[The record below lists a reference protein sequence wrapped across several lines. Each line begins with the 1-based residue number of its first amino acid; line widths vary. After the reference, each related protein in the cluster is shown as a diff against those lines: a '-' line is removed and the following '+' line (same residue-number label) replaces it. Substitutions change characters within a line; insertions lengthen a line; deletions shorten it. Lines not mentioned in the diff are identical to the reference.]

1 MNHNKHLI
9 SMIFFKSN
17 GIGNKKFL
25 KFIRFVSIPLL
36 FLNFTFNK
44 KISSFAKSFNFT
56 KECNKIEEY
65 LKLCNNNLIK
75 LKKIKKY
82 ENPKISIISPIYN
95 RGKYA
100 LRFIKSLQNQ
110 NFKQIEIIFIDDC
123 SNDETNTLI
132 KQYQK
137 EDQRI
142 ILIHNKKNKG
152 TFASRNL
159 GALIAKGQFVMVP
172 DPDDILEHNCLH
184 YFYNLAKKNDYELI
198 RFYIYRGNKN
208 IYFANHVIPLSSKVI
223 YQPELST
230 YLFYALN
237 ILRQIDYNISNKF
250 IKREALI
257 RALNIISNEIFL
269 YMNNFEDGVLNYFLY
284 RASKSFFLRK
294 KIAYYYIKNND
305 SITRRGIKIIDLK
318 FIFLHLKFV
327 FEYSKNNKYEK
338 DMSNILLRRIGIWR
352 NIINKVLL
360 LKNDFKFYI
369 DIIDEFLNN
378 EFINNNNKKY
388 LRQVKNNLLK
398 AQKNKV

>member
-25 KFIRFVSIPLL
+25 KFIRFVSIFLL

-44 KISSFAKSFNFT
+44 NISSFAKNFNFT

-142 ILIHNKKNKG
+142 IL
-152 TFASRNL
+152 T
-159 GALIAKGQFVMVP
+159 
-172 DPDDILEHNCLH
+172 
-184 YFYNLAKKNDYELI
+184 
-198 RFYIYRGNKN
+198 IY
-208 IYFANHVIPLSSKVI
+208 
-223 YQPELST
+223 
-230 YLFYALN
+230 
-237 ILRQIDYNISNKF
+237 
-250 IKREALI
+250 
-257 RALNIISNEIFL
+257 IFL
-269 YMNNFEDGVLNYFLY
+269 F
-284 RASKSFFLRK
+284 
-294 KIAYYYIKNND
+294 
-305 SITRRGIKIIDLK
+305 
-318 FIFLHLKFV
+318 
-327 FEYSKNNKYEK
+327 
-338 DMSNILLRRIGIWR
+338 
-352 NIINKVLL
+352 
-360 LKNDFKFYI
+360 
-369 DIIDEFLNN
+369 
-378 EFINNNNKKY
+378 
-388 LRQVKNNLLK
+388 
-398 AQKNKV
+398 